1 MEGGG
6 WGGGNPST
14 QISIQPSKL
23 LERKLPLE
31 CSRKNGSQV
40 PTSGFRE
47 GKKNYFFPLR
57 NKNTPTKT
65 LSSRFISVTNTTV
78 TPLLN
83 NPAAVCELWHH

>member
-1 MEGGG
+1 MEQ
-6 WGGGNPST
+6 GNPST
-14 QISIQPSKL
+14 QISIQPSTR

-47 GKKNYFFPLR
+47 GKKITSFHFER

-65 LSSRFISVTNTTV
+65 LSSHFISVTNTAV

-83 NPAAVCELWHH
+83 NPAAVCDL